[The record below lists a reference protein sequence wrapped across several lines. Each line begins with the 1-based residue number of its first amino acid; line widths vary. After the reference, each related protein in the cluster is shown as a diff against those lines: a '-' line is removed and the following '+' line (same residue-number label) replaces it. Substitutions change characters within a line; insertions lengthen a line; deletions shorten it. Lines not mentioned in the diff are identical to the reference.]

1 MSTHVPGT
9 PQLLRAIN
17 DQAALRAL
25 LEHGPLTRPELGDL
39 IGLSKPTAH
48 QLLTRLRESGL
59 VVREGRRG
67 GGPGPT
73 AEEYGINPAAAYV
86 CGLDITP
93 GRIEAVVAG
102 LTGQTVGR
110 FRLPS
115 PSRAGGKAAEAVST
129 AVTGACAAAGITVG
143 QLARV
148 VVGVQ
153 GVVEPETGRLGY
165 SRHLPGWRIPDLA
178 DRLRAALGGPRVEI
192 ENDVNL
198 AALAEAAHGVARGH
212 QDFVVLW
219 AGSGLGMALVLGGRL
234 HRGAGGGAGE
244 IGFMPVPGAPTA
256 RETGRFAPHGLQAL
270 GAGPAVRTVL
280 RSHGFRGADAASAVR
295 AAAAREH
302 EPAGRDALRDVA
314 VRLATG
320 LASVTALLDPALVVL
335 TGDVLQ
341 AGGEALRRHLE
352 HELHRLT
359 IPRPPLRLSTV
370 GPDPVLTGAVVH
382 GLTLTRDELFA
393 STVPP

>member
-1 MSTHVPGT
+1 MTVHVPGT

-48 QLLTRLRESGL
+48 QLLTRLRDSGL

-73 AEEYGINPAAAYV
+73 AEEYGINPSAAHV

-115 PSRAGGKAAEAVST
+115 PSRAGGKAASEVST
-129 AVTGACAAAGITVG
+129 AVAGACAAAGIDVTG
-143 QLARV
+143 LSRV

-165 SRHLPGWRIPDLA
+165 SRHLPGWGIPDLA
-178 DRLRAALGGPRVEI
+178 DRLRAALGTRVEI

-198 AALAEAAHGVARGH
+198 AALAEAQHGVARGH
-212 QDFVVLW
+212 SDFVVLW

-270 GAGPAVRTVL
+270 SAGPAVRTVL
-280 RSHGFRGADAASAVR
+280 RSHGFRGTDAAAAMR
-295 AAAAREH
+295 AAAARES
-302 EPAGRDALRDVA
+302 EPSGRDALRDVA

-335 TGDVLQ
+335 TGDVLM
-341 AGGEALRRHLE
+341 AGGEALRRHVE

-370 GPDPVLTGAVVH
+370 GPDPVLTGAVEH